1 MNTSV
6 FKSKKFISAALA
18 ALTNLLVFLV
28 SEFGFNLDIEK
39 TISLMTSLSVPFL
52 IYIGAEGY
60 SEARA
65 KQAIEENKIRK
76 ISGE

>member
-6 FKSKKFISAALA
+6 FKSKKFISAAFA

-65 KQAIEENKIRK
+65 KQVIEENKIRK